1 MSSLF
6 DDPKPPEGEDA
17 APPAPV
23 DEAPR
28 PKHTI
33 GALLRETRE
42 NYGGDIERIGA
53 ALRIRPAYLT
63 ALEEG
68 RYDRLPAPVYALG
81 FVRAY
86 AIHMGLD
93 GEEAVRRFKQEAS
106 GLEIS
111 RDLIFPIPLTDRS
124 IPRRPILIAALLLLF
139 AAYAVW
145 YYLSSGSTTRPERVS
160 EVPADLMGNPANG
173 SNSAAVP
180 PAPPPSPPPSPPAAS
195 AAISS
200 TPKPAAQTPPPAPVV
215 PPQQPAAAPQA
226 APAAPPPPQQ
236 AAAPP
241 AAAPASSPPSPPPQQ
256 AAAPA
261 EVSPPA
267 DSSGDANHVFGA
279 TAAPARIVIRAK
291 VDSWLQVRD
300 RDQSVLFQRL
310 LKPDEVYRVP
320 DRPGLH
326 LMTGNAAALDV
337 TVDGNPVPPLSG
349 TVMHNVLL
357 DPDRLMAGTA
367 AVN

>member
-6 DDPKPPEGEDA
+6 DEPKPPEGEGA
-17 APPAPV
+17 APSAPAE
-23 DEAPR
+23 EAPR
-28 PKHTI
+28 PRHTI

-111 RDLIFPIPLTDRS
+111 RDLVFPIPLTDRS
-124 IPRRPILIAALLLLF
+124 IPRKPILIAALLLLV
-139 AAYAVW
+139 AAYAIW
-145 YYLSSGSTTRPERVS
+145 YFLSSGNATRPERVS
-160 EVPADLMGNPANG
+160 EVPAELMGNQAGNA
-173 SNSAAVP
+173 NSAAFP
-180 PAPPPSPPPSPPAAS
+180 PAPPPSPPAAS
-195 AAISS
+195 AAIS
-200 TPKPAAQTPPPAPVV
+200 PAPRPAPPSPPPSPAP
-215 PPQQPAAAPQA
+215 PPQPAVSAPPS
-226 APAAPPPPQQ
+226 APAAPPPQQTAAAPPSAAPAPPQQQ
-236 AAAPP
+236 AAAPSDD
-241 AAAPASSPPSPPPQQ
+241 AAPADASGN
-256 AAAPA
+256 AP
-261 EVSPPA
+261 
-267 DSSGDANHVFGA
+267 GDADHVFGA

-291 VDSWLQVRD
+291 ADSWLQVRD

-310 LKPDEVYRVP
+310 LKADEVYRVP

-326 LMTGNAAALDV
+326 LMTGNAAALEV
-337 TVDGNPVPPLSG
+337 TVDGNPAPPLSG
-349 TVMHNVLL
+349 KVKHNVLL

-367 AVN
+367 AVD

>member
-6 DDPKPPEGEDA
+6 DEPKPPKGEGA
-17 APPAPV
+17 APPAPA
-23 DEAPR
+23 EETPR
-28 PKHTI
+28 PRHTI

-111 RDLIFPIPLTDRS
+111 RDLVFPVPLTDRS
-124 IPRRPILIAALLLLF
+124 IPRKPILIAALLLLV

-145 YYLSSGSTTRPERVS
+145 YFLSSGNATRPERVS
-160 EVPADLMGNPANG
+160 EVPAELMGNPAN
-173 SNSAAVP
+173 NANTAAIP
-180 PAPPPSPPPSPPAAS
+180 PAPPPSPPAAS

-200 TPKPAAQTPPPAPVV
+200 APRPATPPPAPAAAPPPQPAMSAPPPPAPTAP
-215 PPQQPAAAPQA
+215 PPQQPAAAPPTA
-226 APAAPPPPQQ
+226 APAPPQQQ

-241 AAAPASSPPSPPPQQ
+241 DDTS
-256 AAAPA
+256 
-261 EVSPPA
+261 PA
-267 DSSGDANHVFGA
+267 DASGDSDHVFGA

-291 VDSWLQVRD
+291 ADSWLQVRD

-310 LKPDEVYRVP
+310 LKADEVYRVP

-349 TVMHNVLL
+349 KVKHNVLL

-367 AVN
+367 AVD